1 MSILVYIE
9 TNQNQIK
16 KSSLES
22 LSYAK
27 ELSKFFRSK
36 VIAVVINCSELAP
49 LNDFGPDKIIS
60 INEKKL
66 ETFNAHNYAD
76 VISNVAKDENV
87 GGENSAIYETV
98 NGGKSWAKFIIISD
112 SINCKYLAPLLSVK
126 LNAAFISNV
135 VSLPGLTNDFIL
147 KRSTFSNKAFCDIK
161 PTCAVSILSISK
173 NSIGLIE
180 NKSEPIIINHDINF
194 TESGLISESI
204 KVSEE
209 TVSIEDADIVVS
221 AGRGLKGPENWNIV
235 EDLAKTLNAATACSK
250 PVSDMGWR
258 PHSEHV
264 GQTGKPVSTNLYIAI
279 GISGAIQHLAGVSSS
294 KVKVVINNDPEAPF
308 FKVADYGVVGDA
320 FEVVPKLNEKLKAFQ
335 AENN

>member
-9 TNQNQIK
+9 SNQNQIK
-16 KSSLES
+16 KSSFES

-27 ELSKFFRSK
+27 KLSKLISLD

-49 LNDFGPDKIIS
+49 LSDFGPDKIIS

-76 VISNVAKDENV
+76 VISNVSKSVSAKN
-87 GGENSAIYETV
+87 
-98 NGGKSWAKFIIISD
+98 IIISD
-112 SINCKYLAPLLSVK
+112 SINCKYLASLLSVK
-126 LNAAFISNV
+126 LNAAFVSNV
-135 VSLPGLTNDFIL
+135 VSLPNSTNPFVV
-147 KRSTFSNKAFCDIK
+147 KRSTFSNKAFCEIEIN
-161 PTCAVSILSISK
+161 SEIRILSISK
-173 NSIGLIE
+173 NSIGLNE
-180 NKSEPIIINHDINF
+180 NKSEPIIINPDINF
-194 TESGLISESI
+194 TESKLTSESI

-209 TVSIEDADIVVS
+209 KVSIEDADVVVS

-294 KVKVVINNDPEAPF
+294 KVKVVINNDPDAPF
-308 FKVADYGVVGDA
+308 FKVADYGIVGDA

>member
-9 TNQNQIK
+9 SNQNQIK
-16 KSSLES
+16 KSSFES

-27 ELSKFFRSK
+27 KLSKLISSD
-36 VIAVVINCSELAP
+36 VIAVVINCSKLAP
-49 LNDFGPDKIIS
+49 LSDFGPDKIIS
-60 INEKKL
+60 INEKEL
-66 ETFNAHNYAD
+66 ELFNAHNYAD
-76 VISNVAKDENV
+76 VISNVSKSVSAKN
-87 GGENSAIYETV
+87 
-98 NGGKSWAKFIIISD
+98 IIISD
-112 SINCKYLAPLLSVK
+112 SINCKYLASLLSVK
-126 LNAAFISNV
+126 LNAAFVSNV
-135 VSLPGLTNDFIL
+135 VSVPNSTNPFVV
-147 KRSTFSNKAFCDIK
+147 KRSTFSNKAFCEIEIN
-161 PTCAVSILSISK
+161 SEIRILSISK
-173 NSIGLIE
+173 NSIGLNE
-180 NKSEPIIINHDINF
+180 NKSEPIIINPDINF
-194 TESGLISESI
+194 TESRLTSESI
-204 KVSEE
+204 KVSEDK
-209 TVSIEDADIVVS
+209 VSIEDADVVVS

-308 FKVADYGVVGDA
+308 FKVADYGIVGDA

>member
-9 TNQNQIK
+9 SNQNQIK
-16 KSSLES
+16 KSSFES

-27 ELSKFFRSK
+27 KLSKLISLD

-49 LNDFGPDKIIS
+49 LSDFGPDKIIS

-76 VISNVAKDENV
+76 VISNISKSVSAKN
-87 GGENSAIYETV
+87 
-98 NGGKSWAKFIIISD
+98 IIISD
-112 SINCKYLAPLLSVK
+112 SINCKYLASLLSVK
-126 LNAAFISNV
+126 LDAAFVSNV
-135 VSLPGLTNDFIL
+135 VSLPNSTNPFVV
-147 KRSTFSNKAFCDIK
+147 KRSTFSNKAFCEIEIN
-161 PTCAVSILSISK
+161 SEIRILSISK
-173 NSIGLIE
+173 NSIGLDE
-180 NKSEPIIINHDINF
+180 NKSEPIIINPDINF
-194 TESGLISESI
+194 TESRLTSVSI

-209 TVSIEDADIVVS
+209 KVSIEDADVVVS

-308 FKVADYGVVGDA
+308 FKVADYGIVGDA

>member
-9 TNQNQIK
+9 SNQNQIK
-16 KSSLES
+16 KSSFES

-27 ELSKFFRSK
+27 KLSNLISLD

-49 LNDFGPDKIIS
+49 LSDFGPDKIIS

-66 ETFNAHNYAD
+66 ETFNAHNYAA
-76 VISNVAKDENV
+76 VISNVSKSVNAKN
-87 GGENSAIYETV
+87 
-98 NGGKSWAKFIIISD
+98 IIISD
-112 SINCKYLAPLLSVK
+112 GINCKYLASLLSVK
-126 LNAAFISNV
+126 LNAAFVSNV
-135 VSLPGLTNDFIL
+135 VSLPNSTNPFVV
-147 KRSTFSNKAFCDIK
+147 KRSTFSNKAFCEIEIN
-161 PTCAVSILSISK
+161 SEIRILSISK
-173 NSIGLIE
+173 NSIGLNE
-180 NKSEPIIINHDINF
+180 NKSEPIILNHDINF
-194 TESGLISESI
+194 TESKLTSESI

-209 TVSIEDADIVVS
+209 TVSIEDADVVVS

-308 FKVADYGVVGDA
+308 FKVADYGIVGDA

>member
-9 TNQNQIK
+9 SNQNQIK
-16 KSSLES
+16 KSSFES

-27 ELSKFFRSK
+27 KLSKLISLD

-49 LNDFGPDKIIS
+49 LSDFGPDKIIS

-76 VISNVAKDENV
+76 VISNISKSVSAKN
-87 GGENSAIYETV
+87 
-98 NGGKSWAKFIIISD
+98 IIISD
-112 SINCKYLAPLLSVK
+112 SINCKYLASLLSVK
-126 LNAAFISNV
+126 LDAAFVSNV
-135 VSLPGLTNDFIL
+135 VSLPNSTNPFVV
-147 KRSTFSNKAFCDIK
+147 KRSTFSNKAFCDIEIN
-161 PTCAVSILSISK
+161 SEIRILSISK
-173 NSIGLIE
+173 NSIGLNE
-180 NKSEPIIINHDINF
+180 NKSEPIIINPDINF
-194 TESGLISESI
+194 TESKLTSESI

-209 TVSIEDADIVVS
+209 KVSIEDADVVVS

-294 KVKVVINNDPEAPF
+294 KVKVVINTDPEAPF
-308 FKVADYGVVGDA
+308 FKVADYGIVGDA

>member
-9 TNQNQIK
+9 SNQNQIK
-16 KSSLES
+16 KSSFES

-27 ELSKFFRSK
+27 KLSKLISLD
-36 VIAVVINCSELAP
+36 VIAVAINCSELAP
-49 LNDFGPDKIIS
+49 LSDFGPDKIIS
-60 INEKKL
+60 VNEKKL

-76 VISNVAKDENV
+76 VISNVSKSVSAKN
-87 GGENSAIYETV
+87 
-98 NGGKSWAKFIIISD
+98 IIISD
-112 SINCKYLAPLLSVK
+112 SINCKYLASLLSVK
-126 LNAAFISNV
+126 LNAAFVSNV
-135 VSLPGLTNDFIL
+135 VSLPNSTNPFVV
-147 KRSTFSNKAFCDIK
+147 KRSTFSNKAFCEIEIH
-161 PTCAVSILSISK
+161 SEIRILSISK
-173 NSIGLIE
+173 NSIGLNE
-180 NKSEPIIINHDINF
+180 NKSEPIIIKTDINF
-194 TESGLISESI
+194 TESKLTSESI
-204 KVSEE
+204 EVSEE
-209 TVSIEDADIVVS
+209 KVSIEDADVVVS

>member
-9 TNQNQIK
+9 SNQNQIK
-16 KSSLES
+16 KSSFES

-27 ELSKFFRSK
+27 KLSKLISLD
-36 VIAVVINCSELAP
+36 VIAVVINCSELA
-49 LNDFGPDKIIS
+49 LLGDFGPDKIIS

-66 ETFNAHNYAD
+66 ETFDAHNYAD
-76 VISNVAKDENV
+76 VISNVSKSVSAKN
-87 GGENSAIYETV
+87 
-98 NGGKSWAKFIIISD
+98 IIISD
-112 SINCKYLAPLLSVK
+112 SINCKYLASLLSVK
-126 LNAAFISNV
+126 LNAAFVSNV
-135 VSLPGLTNDFIL
+135 VSLPNSTNPFVV
-147 KRSTFSNKAFCDIK
+147 KRSTFSNKAFCEIEIN
-161 PTCAVSILSISK
+161 SEIRILSISK
-173 NSIGLIE
+173 NSIGLNE
-180 NKSEPIIINHDINF
+180 NKSEPIIINPDINF
-194 TESGLISESI
+194 TESKLTSESI

-209 TVSIEDADIVVS
+209 KVSIEDADVVVS

-308 FKVADYGVVGDA
+308 FKVADYGIVGDA

>member
-9 TNQNQIK
+9 SNQNQIK
-16 KSSLES
+16 KSSFES

-27 ELSKFFRSK
+27 KLSKLISLD

-49 LNDFGPDKIIS
+49 LSDFGPDKIIS

-76 VISNVAKDENV
+76 VISNVSKSVSAKN
-87 GGENSAIYETV
+87 
-98 NGGKSWAKFIIISD
+98 IIISD
-112 SINCKYLAPLLSVK
+112 SINCKYLASLLSVK
-126 LNAAFISNV
+126 LNAAFVSNV
-135 VSLPGLTNDFIL
+135 VSLPDSTNPFVI
-147 KRSTFSNKAFCDIK
+147 KRSTFSNKAFCEIEIN
-161 PTCAVSILSISK
+161 SEIRILSISK
-173 NSIGLIE
+173 NSIGLNE

-194 TESGLISESI
+194 TESRLTSESI

-209 TVSIEDADIVVS
+209 KVSIEDADVVVS

-308 FKVADYGVVGDA
+308 FKVADYGIVGDA

>member
-16 KSSLES
+16 KSSFES

-27 ELSKFFRSK
+27 KLSKLISLD
-36 VIAVVINCSELAP
+36 VIVVVINCSKLTP

-76 VISNVAKDENV
+76 VISNVSKSVSAKN
-87 GGENSAIYETV
+87 
-98 NGGKSWAKFIIISD
+98 IIISD
-112 SINCKYLAPLLSVK
+112 SINCKYLASLLSVK
-126 LNAAFISNV
+126 LNAAFVSNV
-135 VSLPGLTNDFIL
+135 VSLPNSTNPFVV
-147 KRSTFSNKAFCDIK
+147 KRSAFSNKAFCEIEVNSEIK
-161 PTCAVSILSISK
+161 ILSISK
-173 NSIGLIE
+173 NSIGLNE
-180 NKSEPIIINHDINF
+180 NKSEPIIINTDINF
-194 TESGLISESI
+194 TESGLSSESI
-204 KVSEE
+204 KVSDE
-209 TVSIEDADIVVS
+209 TVSIEDADVVVS
-221 AGRGLKGPENWNIV
+221 AGRGLKGPENWNII

-294 KVKVVINNDPEAPF
+294 KVKVVINTDPEAPF
-308 FKVADYGVVGDA
+308 FKVADYGIVGDA
-320 FEVVPKLNEKLKAFQ
+320 FDVVPKLNEKLKVFQ

>member
-9 TNQNQIK
+9 SNQNQIK
-16 KSSLES
+16 KSSFES

-27 ELSKFFRSK
+27 KLSKLISLD

-49 LNDFGPDKIIS
+49 LSDFGPDKIIS

-76 VISNVAKDENV
+76 VISNVSKSVSAKN
-87 GGENSAIYETV
+87 
-98 NGGKSWAKFIIISD
+98 IIISD
-112 SINCKYLAPLLSVK
+112 SINCKYLASLLSVK
-126 LNAAFISNV
+126 LNAAFVSNV
-135 VSLPGLTNDFIL
+135 VSVPNSTNPFVV
-147 KRSTFSNKAFCDIK
+147 KRSTFSNKAFCEIEIN
-161 PTCAVSILSISK
+161 SEIRILSISK
-173 NSIGLIE
+173 NSIGLNE
-180 NKSEPIIINHDINF
+180 NKSEPIIINPDINF
-194 TESGLISESI
+194 TESKLTSESI
-204 KVSEE
+204 KVSDEK
-209 TVSIEDADIVVS
+209 VSIEDADVVVS

-294 KVKVVINNDPEAPF
+294 KVKVVINNDPDAPF
-308 FKVADYGVVGDA
+308 FKVADYGIVGDA
-320 FEVVPKLNEKLKAFQ
+320 FEVVPKLNQKLKAFK

>member
-9 TNQNQIK
+9 SNQNQIK
-16 KSSLES
+16 KSSFES
-22 LSYAK
+22 ISYAK
-27 ELSKFFRSK
+27 KLSNLISLD

-49 LNDFGPDKIIS
+49 LSDFGPDKIIS

-66 ETFNAHNYAD
+66 ETFNAHNYAG
-76 VISNVAKDENV
+76 VISNVSKSVNAKN
-87 GGENSAIYETV
+87 
-98 NGGKSWAKFIIISD
+98 IIISD
-112 SINCKYLAPLLSVK
+112 SINCKYLASLLSVK
-126 LNAAFISNV
+126 LNAAFVSNV
-135 VSLPGLTNDFIL
+135 VSLPNSTNPFVV
-147 KRSTFSNKAFCDIK
+147 KRSTFSNKAFCEIEIN
-161 PTCAVSILSISK
+161 SEIRILSISK
-173 NSIGLIE
+173 NSIGLNE
-180 NKSEPIIINHDINF
+180 NKSEPIILNHDINF
-194 TESGLISESI
+194 TESRLTSESI

-209 TVSIEDADIVVS
+209 TVSIEDADVVVS

-308 FKVADYGVVGDA
+308 FKVADYGIVGDA

>member
-9 TNQNQIK
+9 SNQNLIK
-16 KSSLES
+16 KSSFES

-27 ELSKFFRSK
+27 KLSKLISLD

-49 LNDFGPDKIIS
+49 LSDFGPDKIIS

-76 VISNVAKDENV
+76 VISNVSKSVSAKN
-87 GGENSAIYETV
+87 
-98 NGGKSWAKFIIISD
+98 IIISD
-112 SINCKYLAPLLSVK
+112 SINCKYLASLLSVK
-126 LNAAFISNV
+126 LNAAFVSNV
-135 VSLPGLTNDFIL
+135 VSLPNSTNPFVV
-147 KRSTFSNKAFCDIK
+147 KRSTFSNKAFCEIEINSDIR
-161 PTCAVSILSISK
+161 ILSISK
-173 NSIGLIE
+173 NSIGLNE
-180 NKSEPIIINHDINF
+180 NKSEPIKINPDINF
-194 TESGLISESI
+194 TESKLTSESI

-209 TVSIEDADIVVS
+209 KVSIEDADVVVS

-258 PHSEHV
+258 PHREHV

-308 FKVADYGVVGDA
+308 FKVADYGIVGDA

>member
-9 TNQNQIK
+9 SNQNQIK
-16 KSSLES
+16 KSSFES

-27 ELSKFFRSK
+27 KLSKLISLD

-49 LNDFGPDKIIS
+49 LSDFGPDKIIS

-76 VISNVAKDENV
+76 VISNVSKSVSAKN
-87 GGENSAIYETV
+87 
-98 NGGKSWAKFIIISD
+98 IIISD
-112 SINCKYLAPLLSVK
+112 SINCKYLASLLSVK
-126 LNAAFISNV
+126 LNAAFVSNV
-135 VSLPGLTNDFIL
+135 VSLPNSTNPFVV
-147 KRSTFSNKAFCDIK
+147 KRSTFSNKAFCEIEIN
-161 PTCAVSILSISK
+161 SEIRILSISK
-173 NSIGLIE
+173 NSIGLDE
-180 NKSEPIIINHDINF
+180 NKSEPIIINPDINF
-194 TESGLISESI
+194 TESRLTSVSI

-209 TVSIEDADIVVS
+209 KVSIEDADVVVS

-308 FKVADYGVVGDA
+308 FKVADYGIVGDA

>member
-9 TNQNQIK
+9 SNQNQIK
-16 KSSLES
+16 KSSFES

-27 ELSKFFRSK
+27 KLSKLISLD

-49 LNDFGPDKIIS
+49 LSDFGPDKIIS

-76 VISNVAKDENV
+76 VISNVSKSVSAKN
-87 GGENSAIYETV
+87 
-98 NGGKSWAKFIIISD
+98 IIISD
-112 SINCKYLAPLLSVK
+112 SINCKYLASLLSVK
-126 LNAAFISNV
+126 LNAAFVSNV
-135 VSLPGLTNDFIL
+135 VSLPNSTNPFVV
-147 KRSTFSNKAFCDIK
+147 KRSTFSNKAFCEIEIN
-161 PTCAVSILSISK
+161 SEIRILSISK
-173 NSIGLIE
+173 NSIGLNE
-180 NKSEPIIINHDINF
+180 NKSEPIIITPDINF
-194 TESGLISESI
+194 TESRLTSESI

-209 TVSIEDADIVVS
+209 TVSIEDADVVVS
-221 AGRGLKGPENWNIV
+221 AGRGLKGPENWNII

-294 KVKVVINNDPEAPF
+294 KVKVVINTDPEAPF
-308 FKVADYGVVGDA
+308 FKVADYGIVGDA

>member
-9 TNQNQIK
+9 SNQNQIK
-16 KSSLES
+16 KSSFES

-27 ELSKFFRSK
+27 KLSKLISLD

-49 LNDFGPDKIIS
+49 LSDFGPDKIIS

-76 VISNVAKDENV
+76 VISNVSKSVSAKN
-87 GGENSAIYETV
+87 
-98 NGGKSWAKFIIISD
+98 IIISD
-112 SINCKYLAPLLSVK
+112 SINCKYLASLLSVK
-126 LNAAFISNV
+126 LNAAFVSNV
-135 VSLPGLTNDFIL
+135 VSLPNSTNPFVV
-147 KRSTFSNKAFCDIK
+147 KRSTFSNKAFCDIEIN
-161 PTCAVSILSISK
+161 SEIRILSISK
-173 NSIGLIE
+173 NSIGLNE
-180 NKSEPIIINHDINF
+180 NKSEPIIINTDINF
-194 TESGLISESI
+194 TESGLSSESI
-204 KVSEE
+204 KVSND
-209 TVSIEDADIVVS
+209 TVSIEDADVVVS

-294 KVKVVINNDPEAPF
+294 KVKVVINTDPEAPF
-308 FKVADYGVVGDA
+308 FKVADYGIVGDA